1 MFRTSTN
8 GGIKQHKS
16 GYRNLLFANSITDVE
31 SDCCRH
37 ESQLWNLPNCGLR
50 QACYLSELPSLTWPV
65 LSSLEIMAIWR
76 LYDYL
81 KKIKI

>member
-1 MFRTSTN
+1 MEELNNTRAGTEICS
-8 GGIKQHKS
+8 
-16 GYRNLLFANSITDVE
+16 LLTASLMWNH
-31 SDCCRH
+31 CCRH

-65 LSSLEIMAIWR
+65 LSSLEIMAIWK